1 MRQHKLVV
9 IALLLTA
16 LAALCG
22 GCGATRPAVVSPP
35 PTVAVPSAPTPAPTP
50 NPAQRATA
58 TVQLATE
65 QASPN
70 WQPGLGGMIDD
81 FFLAVLFGRD
91 AKARSYFAPGYY
103 FSVAN
108 LAQAFALPTL
118 PDPRFAMGGLG
129 FSTHLIDDSGDR
141 LLVETEVLLPDGSR
155 VRERVTL
162 ERDAVYWKITAVVP
176 VG

>member
-1 MRQHKLVV
+1 MRWQKLVV
-9 IALLLTA
+9 ITLLTA

-22 GCGATRPAVVSPP
+22 GCGATRPAVVISS
-35 PTVAVPSAPTPAPTP
+35 PTVAVPSSPTPAPTP

-58 TVQLATE
+58 IVQHATE

-70 WQPGLGGMIDD
+70 WEPGLGGMIDD

-91 AKARSYFAPGYY
+91 AKARSYFAPEHYLP
-103 FSVAN
+103 VTN

-118 PDPRFAMGGLG
+118 PDPRLAMGGLG

-162 ERDAVYWKITAVVP
+162 VRDAVYWKITAVVP

>member
-1 MRQHKLVV
+1 MHRGKLVV
-9 IALLLTA
+9 IALLTA

-35 PTVAVPSAPTPAPTP
+35 PTVAVPSSPTPAPTP

-58 TVQLATE
+58 IVQHATE

-91 AKARSYFAPGYY
+91 AKARSYFAPEHYLP
-103 FSVAN
+103 VAN
-108 LAQAFALPTL
+108 LAHAFALPTL
-118 PDPRFAMGGLG
+118 PDPRLPAGTLG
-129 FSTHLIDDSGDR
+129 FRTHLIDDSGDR
-141 LLVETEVLLPDGSR
+141 LLVETEVIFSNGPS

-162 ERDAVYWKITAVVP
+162 ERDAVFWKITAVVP